1 MQNQMRLCQRSPSYL
16 YKLTTL
22 QLNLKH
28 RIHSKIGQHQNI
40 LYRSQKKTLAMKL
53 CGYYIYNQSYKLIT
67 LTIVIIT
74 SNLHS
79 ICSTKRQKMVNVHY
93 TIHSLISR
101 KQKVFLDPLNWV
113 LQLCWLTQHN
123 LAIKSL
129 QYFLLSK
136 HPKCIKDVRYMYI
149 DLEFQ
154 ERNNKQSS

>member
-1 MQNQMRLCQRSPSYL
+1 MRIL
-16 YKLTTL
+16 YL
-22 QLNLKH
+22 QLGLQ
-28 RIHSKIGQHQNI
+28 IDYI
-40 LYRSQKKTLAMKL
+40 L
-53 CGYYIYNQSYKLIT
+53 
-67 LTIVIIT
+67 IVIIT

-79 ICSTKRQKMVNVHY
+79 ICSTKRQKMVNVDY

-149 DLEFQ
+149 DLEFK
-154 ERNNKQSS
+154 ERNNKQYS

>member
-16 YKLTTL
+16 YKLTAL
-22 QLNLKH
+22 QLNSKH

-40 LYRSQKKTLAMKL
+40 LYRSQKK
-53 CGYYIYNQSYKLIT
+53 CGYYIYNQGYTLIT
-67 LTIVIIT
+67 VMIVIIT

-79 ICSTKRQKMVNVHY
+79 ICSTKRQKMVNVDY

-136 HPKCIKDVRYMYI
+136 HPKCIKDVMYMYI

-154 ERNNKQSS
+154 ERNNKQTS

>member
-16 YKLTTL
+16 YKLTAL
-22 QLNLKH
+22 QLNSKH
-28 RIHSKIGQHQNI
+28 RINSKIGQHQNI
-40 LYRSQKKTLAMKL
+40 LYRS
-53 CGYYIYNQSYKLIT
+53 IYNQGHTLIT
-67 LTIVIIT
+67 VMIVIIT

-79 ICSTKRQKMVNVHY
+79 SCSTKRQKMVNVDY

-101 KQKVFLDPLNWV
+101 KQKGFLDPLNWV

-149 DLEFQ
+149 DLEFK

>member
-28 RIHSKIGQHQNI
+28 RINSKIGQHQNI
-40 LYRSQKKTLAMKL
+40 LYRS
-53 CGYYIYNQSYKLIT
+53 IYNQGYKLIT
-67 LTIVIIT
+67 LMIVIIT

-79 ICSTKRQKMVNVHY
+79 ICSTKRQKMVNVDY

-149 DLEFQ
+149 DLEFK